1 VANNIKIILD
11 VNIWVS
17 AFISKKMEQ
26 QIQAIILQDNVE
38 IIACNELLEEL
49 QQTLQKPKLKKYL
62 SAERLQ
68 LVIELVKQSA
78 TLIELKSS
86 VEICRDNKDDY
97 LLALAKDAQA
107 DLLLTGDNDLLVL
120 KRFEKS
126 QIIKLA
132 DYLTNPLYQKIRHK
146 ENTMSSTDNYY
157 NHIRALEE
165 AQEVIAMLKRHLPK
179 VEHEYKQQID
189 ATEAAGFMEDYTE
202 QLRQKHQRFSA
213 KIEELLQCIERQTN
227 QLEQQK
233 DTIYSLRDSAQND
246 N

>member
-1 VANNIKIILD
+1 MANNIKIILD

-17 AFISKKMEQ
+17 AFISKTMEQ

-62 SAERLQ
+62 STERMQ
-68 LVIELVKQSA
+68 LVIELVKQSV
-78 TLIELKSS
+78 TLIELKST
-86 VEICRDNKDDY
+86 VGICRDNKDDY
-97 LLALAKDAQA
+97 LLALAKDGHA

-120 KRFEKS
+120 KQFEKA

-132 DYLTNPLYQKIRHK
+132 DYVTNPLYQKIQHT
-146 ENTMSSTDNYY
+146 ENAMSSTDNYY

-165 AQEVIAMLKRHLPK
+165 AQEVMAMLKRYLPK
-179 VEHEYKQQID
+179 IEHEYKLQID

-202 QLRQKHQRFSA
+202 ILRQKHQRFSA

-246 N
+246 D